1 VLPGKARAPEVLIV
15 ALRFWG
21 GCVSAPDL
29 SRGRRIDVNSI
40 LILKEL
46 WHRRLLVALSVVAA
60 AAISIAAIYNV
71 GGAPPSISKRTEV
84 NAQGSIEILVDS
96 SRSPIADV
104 GRNLTPLSAR
114 AGVFARYIAGGTV
127 IARIAKETG
136 IPVNQID
143 VAGPAPLPGEA
154 PGAGE
159 PAPELRPYG
168 ISIAQRGELPIV
180 AVTTRAPTVREAE
193 ALAGAAPKAIR
204 QTVESIQEEDRIPL
218 SQRVEFRA
226 LGAARGAPVADA
238 LGAKIALPLFL
249 FLLGFFILLILGI
262 PRFRTA
268 WRNADLNQLPGDPE
282 VEPAEAPALLS
293 IPTTE
298 ADVSGSA
305 DPPQRS
311 RRQS

>member
-1 VLPGKARAPEVLIV
+1 M
-15 ALRFWG
+15 
-21 GCVSAPDL
+21 
-29 SRGRRIDVNSI
+29 NSI

-60 AAISIAAIYNV
+60 ATISVVAIYDV
-71 GGAPPSISKRTEV
+71 SPAPPSISKRTQV

-127 IARIAKETG
+127 IAQISKETG

-180 AVTTRAPTVREAE
+180 AVTTRAPTVPEAE

-218 SQRVEFRA
+218 AQRVEFRA
-226 LGAARGAPVADA
+226 LGPARAAPVAAA

-268 WRNADLNQLPGDPE
+268 WRNADLNQLPGAAE
-282 VEPAEAPALLS
+282 AEPVEAPALLS
-293 IPTTE
+293 VPAAE
-298 ADVSGSA
+298 SGDSESA
-305 DPPQRS
+305 DARQRS
-311 RRQS
+311 RLQP

>member
-1 VLPGKARAPEVLIV
+1 L
-15 ALRFWG
+15 
-21 GCVSAPDL
+21 
-29 SRGRRIDVNSI
+29 NSI
-40 LILKEL
+40 LILREL
-46 WHRRLLVALSVVAA
+46 WQRRLLVALSVVAA
-60 AAISIAAIYNV
+60 AAISVVAIYDV
-71 GGAPPSISKRTEV
+71 GVAPPSISKRTEV

-127 IARIAKETG
+127 IARISKETG

-204 QTVESIQEEDRIPL
+204 QTVESIQEEDQIPPG
-218 SQRVEFRA
+218 QRVEFRA
-226 LGAARGAPVADA
+226 LGPARGAPVADA
-238 LGAKIALPLFL
+238 MGAKIALPLFL
-249 FLLGFFILLILGI
+249 FLLGLFILLILGI

-268 WRNADLNQLPGDPE
+268 WRNADLNQHPGDPE
-282 VEPAEAPALLS
+282 AEPVEAPALLS
-293 IPTTE
+293 VPAAETGDSGP
-298 ADVSGSA
+298 ADSRK
-305 DPPQRS
+305 RS
-311 RRQS
+311 RQQS